1 MLKEGQIVTQ
11 NDINTKLFENLEKL
25 DERMERFE
33 AKLDAKMERFE
44 TKLDAKSERFEAK
57 ITAQMNWQL
66 AIFTVIMVGV
76 LAKVITA

>member
-11 NDINTKLFENLEKL
+11 NDINTKLFESLEKL
-25 DERMERFE
+25 DERM
-33 AKLDAKMERFE
+33 
-44 TKLDAKSERFEAK
+44 ERFEAK

-76 LAKVITA
+76 LAKVITV

>member
-1 MLKEGQIVTQ
+1 MLKEGQVITQ
-11 NDINTKLFENLEKL
+11 NDINAKLFESLEKL

-33 AKLDAKMERFE
+33 VKLNEKTE
-44 TKLDAKSERFEAK
+44 KFEAK

>member
-1 MLKEGQIVTQ
+1 MLKEGQVITQ
-11 NDINTKLFENLEKL
+11 NDINAKLFESLEKL

-33 AKLDAKMERFE
+33 SKLDAKTE
-44 TKLDAKSERFEAK
+44 KFEAK
-57 ITAQMNWQL
+57 IAAQMNWQL

>member
-1 MLKEGQIVTQ
+1 MLKEGQVITQ
-11 NDINTKLFENLEKL
+11 NDINAKLFESLEKL

-33 AKLDAKMERFE
+33 AKLDAKTE
-44 TKLDAKSERFEAK
+44 KFEAK
-57 ITAQMNWQL
+57 IAAQMNWQL

>member
-1 MLKEGQIVTQ
+1 MLKEGQVITQ
-11 NDINTKLFENLEKL
+11 NDINAKLFESLEKL

-33 AKLDAKMERFE
+33 AKLNEKTE
-44 TKLDAKSERFEAK
+44 KFEAK